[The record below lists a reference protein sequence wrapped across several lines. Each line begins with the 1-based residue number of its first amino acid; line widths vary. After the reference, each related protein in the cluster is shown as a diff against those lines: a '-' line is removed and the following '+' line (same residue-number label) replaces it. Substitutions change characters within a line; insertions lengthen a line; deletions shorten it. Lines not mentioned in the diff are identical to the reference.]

1 MRAQSSLHGHWPR
14 GKTALKAWSETIPGM
29 GVGGRLP
36 RGAGFAKGIFHNQ
49 QEFSGDVVKGVRGSF
64 SPTQGF
70 PRAGSISREEPGR
83 PWEPR
88 SPGTVAENLSH
99 EPITVNSKAYQILG
113 QDTCFPQNSKCSRT
127 QPHTSS
133 GPADIGA
140 WGGKTGFIY
149 SGGGCL
155 KAAAKDYCCLLY
167 ERWLRVC

>member
-1 MRAQSSLHGHWPR
+1 
-14 GKTALKAWSETIPGM
+14 M
-29 GVGGRLP
+29 GGGGLP

-155 KAAAKDYCCLLY
+155 EAAAKDYCCLLY